1 MGAKIYWL
9 SHHHHIHTA
18 AHGAPQISSIKIKPT
33 HLLTHHFNICPP
45 PIPIFI
51 FQLPQIVQKV
61 NEALEGVV
69 DVEVKWE
76 GGEPMHRRVGEHQV
90 EMDVTRLLSAV
101 GKDRYSADS
110 SSASASGDATTASS
124 TTQDE
129 FGRDVITQCFIFPF
143 QILDTDECTLPSG
156 HVMRHRCAAP
166 SYCVNTIGSYEC
178 VCPVGG
184 RSGADPLLG
193 LGSGSGK
200 VADDQYFADLASQ
213 KRTAWDLSLAS
224 SSASSC
230 PGSPSTRSCCKDG
243 QSGSAASGDDCR
255 AAFRCPVD
263 PCGASG
269 DNDCASSARCVRS
282 GSPLDRPQYQC
293 QCPSGLMGNG
303 KACRKGI
310 DAKPRPM
317 VEYDGVTPTAETLR
331 NDFYCGCTKPVV
343 DPCAGFPKC
352 EGMYTEGGMV

>member
-1 MGAKIYWL
+1 
-9 SHHHHIHTA
+9 
-18 AHGAPQISSIKIKPT
+18 
-33 HLLTHHFNICPP
+33 
-45 PIPIFI
+45 
-51 FQLPQIVQKV
+51 
-61 NEALEGVV
+61 
-69 DVEVKWE
+69 
-76 GGEPMHRRVGEHQV
+76 MHRRVGEHQV

-101 GKDRYSADS
+101 DKDL
-110 SSASASGDATTASS
+110 TTG
-124 TTQDE
+124 TGVTQDE

-184 RSGADPLLG
+184 RAGGTDPL
-193 LGSGSGK
+193 GSAK

-213 KRTAWDLSLAS
+213 KRTSWDLSLAS

-230 PGSPSTRSCCKDG
+230 PGSPSTRSCCRDG

-282 GSPLDRPQYQC
+282 DSPLDRPQYQC

-303 KACRKGI
+303 RAYRKGI

-352 EGMYTEGGMV
+352 EGM